1 MRGVM
6 RIPCSAP
13 AYVFPRQRVP
23 DGRKSR
29 AAFHVH
35 TGFWKTGVRTGGFLA
50 AFAPYRNCVGGAKR
64 AYLAAAHQNA
74 DMKTPMP
81 AKCRYRPHSR
91 ISSASFPPRGGL
103 GLVNAAPRAPPS
115 NPRRPYKYSKAGRQ
129 IRRFPRANSYGLR
142 GRPSR
147 QAKPASL
154 FVYSLC
160 RRSKRAS
167 TPGAPS
173 FSPPAPRF

>member
-1 MRGVM
+1 METFPFGKSSGAPKHTAAFTGERSGQIHPAPLAPESLPWSHAAIPMRGVM

-13 AYVFPRQRVP
+13 AYAFPRQRVP

-74 DMKTPMP
+74 DMKTPMS
-81 AKCRYRPHSR
+81 AECRYRPHSR
-91 ISSASFPPRGGL
+91 IFPGL
-103 GLVNAAPRAPPS
+103 FSAPR
-115 NPRRPYKYSKAGRQ
+115 
-129 IRRFPRANSYGLR
+129 RFGSGQR
-142 GRPSR
+142 GAARPSVE
-147 QAKPASL
+147 S
-154 FVYSLC
+154 
-160 RRSKRAS
+160 
-167 TPGAPS
+167 APS
-173 FSPPAPRF
+173 I